1 MSAFR
6 GFTPFDE
13 GAGEAFH
20 GRADETARMVRLLG
34 GEARTVVLSGPSGV
48 GKTSLLRAGL
58 APALARLGIQVVT
71 VGAYEDLDG
80 EIVRAASRLG
90 VTPPIPNQSSAD
102 YLARIAR
109 DSPHGLV
116 LVFDHLEEALSDEV
130 GRGADLGAL
139 LGRVVEQSGTRLR
152 LVLSV
157 DDTAF
162 ARLDQLRDAGANA
175 ALATSTWMTLSGL
188 AQAQVAEILERTAIQ
203 SGTFF
208 ENGLATAVAADLCR
222 TGRCRPLDLQL
233 VARAIVDLRLTSVR
247 KYQRSGG
254 AAVLPALFLER
265 VCAEA
270 GGRVA
275 RHALLAVAERR
286 EVTAEELEAGSPK
299 AREAAADALAALKG
313 RGVLRGRTRGRREAY
328 ALAHPGLRDAVESFG
343 IEDRA
348 RAAAARRTLRRRLT
362 AGERLRLPELWV
374 VHRHLAGALAP
385 DEQVTFMRSVR
396 RNAVQLG
403 GGAALA
409 LALLVALYANMR
421 RSYTLGF
428 EPRDAGGAARVVV
441 RLGREG
447 SFFSF
452 LPNHPSFGAIL
463 ADTGFSAAGLGADTA
478 ARIGSGKATGT
489 LDAKGG
495 DGARVPGWLRDVL
508 GGLRPVPRGVAKA
521 LMGDPDGVTSLKQAF
536 SDPLARRE
544 TLEALAVIGRG
555 RAGEDEIL
563 AAALGD
569 SAPEIRRRGVE
580 VAASIDRRQGHG
592 ALEGAHGGTLRSAL
606 SDKSLDVRGAV
617 LRETAT
623 LPPPEAAGILAVAL
637 RDPDPS
643 FRHAAEEAT
652 DALAERAPGAA
663 AGALE
668 QVLQSPD
675 GGVRRAGLAL
685 FEKIAARDPASCAAA
700 LQRVVANEQAPEEAR
715 VAALLI
721 LRRAGTPSAALRPL
735 LEKAVRPEASP
746 RLRAAALPLYAR
758 LVTPEQ
764 AEEIA
769 RTEMKGSP
777 AARAAGA
784 AVWGTVAMSRP
795 DLATKPL
802 HGLLYDPATE
812 TRLEAT
818 RSFAYL
824 KRDGIDLC
832 DKALKDPNVE
842 IEKAAIESALA
853 LAPVNAYQVA
863 EMLGKAVKNVRVSV
877 RRSVIDALARLGAT
891 KPAAAMP
898 PLARALKDTDVGT
911 RAAAANAFC
920 ALAGKNA
927 AAASPYLRIA
937 ARDERDE
944 VRTAAAAC
952 LGELS
957 EADPKGAAR
966 MAAELGDATE
976 TNVRVAAA
984 EALGKLGAKARD
996 LAVPALLKLV
1006 GDPERAVR
1014 VAAERSLGAI
1024 AQRNSD
1030 NSGEKGAGG
1039 AFEGKRAAD
1048 AEHALD
1054 AALTQGDA
1062 PERRIVVASAAKAGL
1077 VGVLRQ
1083 AAADGDESVRLEAVR
1098 AAGGLGGAALEV
1110 ARGAIDDRSNTVRA
1124 EATRILAAVSGA
1136 GAREVLPIFESML
1149 RGGDKAARE
1158 AAVIGV
1164 GDLQGAGEP
1173 GARLLGEALGQHS
1186 ESLRTAAARALGRL
1200 AEREPA
1206 EAEPYLARAVR
1217 DPSYDVRNAAI
1228 PGLALAWSRRQ
1239 RAAELGRVLVES
1251 EADSTRR
1258 FVALEALVLVA
1269 QDHGK
1274 VAVKAPG
1281 DDDRAAARAA
1291 LQHAADAGPPLA
1303 RLAAQIG
1310 KAFLEAKP
1318 AEMHAFIERLLGG

>member
-13 GAGEAFH
+13 GAGEAFL
-20 GRADETARMVRLLG
+20 GRADETARLVRLLG
-34 GEARTVVLSGPSGV
+34 GDARTIVLSGPSGI

-58 APALARLGIQVVT
+58 SPALARLGVQVVT
-71 VGAYEDLDG
+71 VGAYDDLDG
-80 EIVRAASRLG
+80 EVVRAASRLG

-130 GRGADLGAL
+130 GRAADLGAL
-139 LGRVVEQSGTRLR
+139 LGRVVEQAGTRLR

-175 ALATSTWMTLSGL
+175 ALATSTWMTISGL

-265 VCAEA
+265 MCGEA

-275 RHALLAVAERR
+275 RHALLAVAERG
-286 EVTAEELEAGSPK
+286 EVTADELEAGSPK

-328 ALAHPGLRDAVESFG
+328 ALAHPGLRGSVESFG

-348 RAAAARRTLRRRLT
+348 RAAAARRALRRRLT
-362 AGERLRLPELWV
+362 AGERLRLPELWA
-374 VHRHLAGALAP
+374 VHRHLAGALAA

-396 RNAVQLG
+396 RNAVQIG
-403 GGAALA
+403 GGTALA
-409 LALLVALYANMR
+409 LALVVALYANMR

-447 SFFSF
+447 SFFNF
-452 LPNHPSFGAIL
+452 LPNKPGSPSFGAIL

-478 ARIGSGKATGT
+478 ARIGAGKATGN
-489 LDAKGG
+489 LDAKG
-495 DGARVPGWLRDVL
+495 DAARVPGWLREVL

-521 LMGDPDGVTSLKQAF
+521 LMGEPDGVTSLKQAF

-555 RAGEDEIL
+555 GAGEDEIL
-563 AAALGD
+563 AAALTD

-580 VAASIDRRQGHG
+580 VAASIDRRQGN
-592 ALEGAHGGTLRSAL
+592 GAHGGTLRSAL
-606 SDKSLDVRGAV
+606 ADKSLDVRGAV
-617 LRETAT
+617 LRETVT
-623 LPPPEAAGILAVAL
+623 LPTKEAAAILAVAL
-637 RDPDPS
+637 RDPDPA
-643 FRHAAEEAT
+643 FRKAAEEAT

-685 FEKIAARDPASCAAA
+685 FERIAAHDPASCAAA

-721 LRRAGTPSAALRPL
+721 LRRAGTPSAELRPL
-735 LEKAVRPEASP
+735 LEKAVRPETSP

-777 AARAAGA
+777 MARAAGA
-784 AVWGTVAMSRP
+784 AVWGTVAMTRP

-802 HGLLYDPATE
+802 HALLYDPATE

-832 DKALKDPNVE
+832 DKALKDGNVE
-842 IEKAAIESALA
+842 IQKAAIESALA
-853 LAPVNAYQVA
+853 LAPVNPYQVA
-863 EMLGKAVKNVRVSV
+863 EMLGKAMKYVRVSV
-877 RRSVIDALARLGAT
+877 RHNVIDALARLGAT

-920 ALAGKNA
+920 AMAEKNA

-937 ARDERDE
+937 ARDDKEE

-952 LGELS
+952 LGDLA

-966 MAAELGDATE
+966 MAAELGDAAE
-976 TNVRVAAA
+976 VNVRVAAA
-984 EALGKLGAKARD
+984 EALGKLGVKARD
-996 LAVPALLKLV
+996 LALPPLLKLV

-1014 VAAERSLGAI
+1014 VAAERSLGAV
-1024 AQRNSD
+1024 AVRGD
-1030 NSGEKGAGG
+1030 GG
-1039 AFEGKRAAD
+1039 VGFDVKHAAD

-1062 PERRIVVASAAKAGL
+1062 PERRIVVGAAAKAGL

-1098 AAGGLGGAALEV
+1098 AAGGLGSTALDV
-1110 ARGAIDDRSNTVRA
+1110 ARGAVDDRSNTVRA

-1136 GAREVLPIFESML
+1136 GARE
-1149 RGGDKAARE
+1149 

-1164 GDLQGAGEP
+1164 GELQGAGEP

-1186 ESLRTAAARALGRL
+1186 EALRTAAARALGRL

-1206 EAEPYLARAVR
+1206 EAESYLARAVR
-1217 DPSYDVRNAAI
+1217 DPAYDVRNAAI

-1239 RAAELGRVLVES
+1239 RAAELGAALVES

-1269 QDHGK
+1269 QESAK
-1274 VAVKAPG
+1274 PAKPVAGESASSG
-1281 DDDRAAARAA
+1281 DERATARAA
-1291 LQHAADAGPPLA
+1291 LQRAAESGPPLA

-1310 KAFLEAKP
+1310 RAFLEARP
-1318 AEMHAFIERLLGG
+1318 PELHAFIERLLGG